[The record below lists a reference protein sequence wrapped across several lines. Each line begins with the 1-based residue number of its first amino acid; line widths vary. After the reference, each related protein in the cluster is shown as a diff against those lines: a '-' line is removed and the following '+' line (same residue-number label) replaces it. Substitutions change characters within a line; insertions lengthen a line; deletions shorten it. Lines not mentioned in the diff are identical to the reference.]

1 MRRPSFLFDQWVSI
15 VNLAFSYN
23 FENSSDV
30 ISWSWGKGGKFTTKS
45 VYDHLS
51 SEDVGPN
58 FKHLW
63 KAKIPYK
70 IKIFLWLLENGAV
83 LTKDNLIKRNW
94 VGDPSSLFCSE
105 AENINHLFFYC
116 PVAKVI
122 WGIVGLS
129 LGANNIPNDIDQ
141 YKTWIK
147 L

>member
-94 VGDPSSLFCSE
+94 VGDPSCLFC
-105 AENINHLFFYC
+105 
-116 PVAKVI
+116 
-122 WGIVGLS
+122 
-129 LGANNIPNDIDQ
+129 
-141 YKTWIK
+141 
-147 L
+147 